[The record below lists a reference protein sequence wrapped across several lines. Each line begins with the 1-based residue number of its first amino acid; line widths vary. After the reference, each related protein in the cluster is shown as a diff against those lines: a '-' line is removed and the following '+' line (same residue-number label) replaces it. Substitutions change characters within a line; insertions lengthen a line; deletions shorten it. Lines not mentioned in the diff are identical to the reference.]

1 MYVEFLVSST
11 IGLAPSLRLSRK
23 RMLLS
28 HVSFCRKVI
37 SVVGFQF
44 ICGTG
49 MIKTARVKCLLLVR
63 EVGLYGSVAS

>member
-1 MYVEFLVSST
+1 
-11 IGLAPSLRLSRK
+11 
-23 RMLLS
+23 MLLS